1 MYFLLCLVILLKEK
15 GGMKMNHMPL
25 LKACFKA
32 GVHFIRN
39 MTIQQAATI
48 AGIIFLIIHPE
59 VLSPIWLTLATSVL
73 ILLLL

>member
-1 MYFLLCLVILLKEK
+1 
-15 GGMKMNHMPL
+15 MNQMPL

-32 GVHFIRN
+32 GMHYIRHL
-39 MTIQQAATI
+39 TIQQAAII

-59 VLSPIWLTLATSVL
+59 VFSPIWLTLATSVL

>member
-1 MYFLLCLVILLKEK
+1 
-15 GGMKMNHMPL
+15 MNHMPL